1 MRTAKLRSLTAT
13 VAAVVAAVVVLG
25 PVSGAAEDKPPADK
39 AAEAKPEA
47 KGPNTGRVSLS
58 AGVDFPTDYYFRGI
72 FQEDD
77 NYIIEPYGEVGFK
90 LFESDRFLN
99 DVSLVLGTWNSLHGG
114 VSGVDGPNADPKIWY
129 ESDFY
134 AKIATTW
141 FEDVNAAVI
150 YTAYMSPNDRFTTVQ
165 ELALGLG
172 YNDAKLLG
180 PFALNPSILL
190 AFEVKGQADAGNH
203 RGVYLQLGLAPG
215 VTLFE
220 KSSVP
225 LTLSFPITA
234 GLSLSEYYEF
244 GTGND
249 DTFGYFQ
256 AGVAASIPLAFIP
269 PDFGSW
275 QLKASLAWMRLGD
288 NLKAVNN
295 NDRNEIIGTIGLA
308 FSY

>member
-1 MRTAKLRSLTAT
+1 MRTGKLRSLTAT
-13 VAAVVAAVVVLG
+13 VAALMAAVVMLV
-25 PVSGAAEDKPPADK
+25 PAGAVAQDKPAADK
-39 AAEAKPEA
+39 PAEE

-77 NYIIEPYGEVGFK
+77 NYIIQPYGEVGFK
-90 LFESDRFLN
+90 LFESSGVLN
-99 DVSLVLGTWNSLHGG
+99 DVSFVLGTWNSLHGG

-134 AKIATTW
+134 AKVATTW
-141 FEDVNAAVI
+141 FEDLSASAI

-180 PFALNPSILL
+180 PLALNPSVLL
-190 AFEVKGQADAGNH
+190 AFEVKGQADAGNS
-203 RGVYLQLGLAPG
+203 RGVYLQLGISPG

-220 KSSVP
+220 KSAVP
-225 LTLSFPITA
+225 LTLSFPILA

-244 GTGND
+244 GTGED

-256 AGVAASIPLAFIP
+256 AGVGASIPLSFIP
-269 PDFGSW
+269 RDFGSW
-275 QLKASLAWMRLGD
+275 QLKASLAWLRLGD
-288 NLKAVNN
+288 NLRAVNN
-295 NDRNEIIGTIGLA
+295 NDRNEIIGTIGIA